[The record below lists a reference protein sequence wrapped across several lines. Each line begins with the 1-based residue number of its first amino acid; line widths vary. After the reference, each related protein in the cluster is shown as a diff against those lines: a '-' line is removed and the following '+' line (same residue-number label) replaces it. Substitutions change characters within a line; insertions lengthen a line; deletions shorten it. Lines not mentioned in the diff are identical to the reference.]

1 MRTPYALRRYLL
13 DSRPVTWWD
22 LDPVNESEVMSEID
36 ALEVGESITLGM
48 CSDVERLPDAP
59 FGYVLGPVFH
69 RPPAQYRYYNYATRT
84 TRESPPGM
92 TSPVMRHDVARIVCV
107 GPDDVGAATG
117 LEVPAGIGLDERA
130 QIHAATSLDE
140 LRALPFVVG

>member
-13 DSRPVTWWD
+13 DSRPVTWFD
-22 LDPVNESEVMSEID
+22 LAAVNDPHTMEQIG
-36 ALEVGESITLGM
+36 ALEPGQTVTLGM

-59 FGYVLGPVFH
+59 FGYVLTQA
-69 RPPAQYRYYNYATRT
+69 PATWNRRF
-84 TRESPPGM
+84 
-92 TSPVMRHDVARIVCV
+92 RISCV

-117 LEVPAGIGLDERA
+117 LEADDAITDDERA
-130 QIHAATSLDE
+130 QVYAATSLDE